1 MSEVKF
7 QPSGAHHVRLPL
19 VLVHL
24 DGGQYRHKVFE
35 CYALENMFFG
45 LGKWTVWPSSNNK
58 NSFQAINFPEI
69 IQE

>member
-7 QPSGAHHVRLPL
+7 PPSGAHHVRLPL

-45 LGKWTVWPSSNNK
+45 LDSLALK
-58 NSFQAINFPEI
+58 Q
-69 IQE
+69 Q